1 MFVYF
6 IVYRDFL
13 NYTQFTEK
21 ICPRHFRRWA
31 GLHVHTRKKKQHEDE
46 DEACSPMG
54 GLIAHT
60 RKKNMKTLVVQEL
73 QAFAFSVV
81 TVNDEHTKP
90 RFKIKRRG

>member
-1 MFVYF
+1 MPTAFSP
-6 IVYRDFL
+6 L
-13 NYTQFTEK
+13 GGLT
-21 ICPRHFRRWA
+21 CPH
-31 GLHVHTRKKKQHEDE
+31 KKKKKHEDE

-81 TVNDEHTKP
+81 TVNDEYTKP